1 MYEFEHLQK
10 EAYLF
15 SDFNNIKSRQ
25 QISLSQ
31 RKNKINKKTY
41 GKTYLN
47 SNKLD
52 HCGTHSGYLRLV

>member
-1 MYEFEHLQK
+1 MYEFEHLQN

-41 GKTYLN
+41 GKTY
-47 SNKLD
+47 
-52 HCGTHSGYLRLV
+52 